1 MHISYGIIIFINL
14 NVQQHN
20 VGRWVGL
27 SITYSQDKFNWLIIC
42 EITWVRT
49 RALFGRYFRLVSPY
63 ALFGT
68 FVTLIGHARTKG
80 SRPDTPKQQRGTSKI
95 SKNRKSVW
103 KYQKLRCL
111 STSLGGTRPKN
122 MIEWLCKN
130 AVQGD
135 WALSLGYYDISK
147 GCFPFLRYSKKGAFS
162 SRTKLRLF
170 LVLGFPCKSICP
182 QTTDSSPITEQTN
195 LLHFSMFSK

>member
-1 MHISYGIIIFINL
+1 M
-14 NVQQHN
+14 
-20 VGRWVGL
+20 GL

-103 KYQKLRCL
+103 KYQKARCL

-147 GCFPFLRYSKKGAFS
+147 GDSPFWRYSKKGAFS
-162 SRTKLRLF
+162 SGTKIMLSSLLEF
-170 LVLGFPCKSICP
+170 SCKTIYSL
-182 QTTDSSPITEQTN
+182 TTHSSPITEQTN
-195 LLHFSMFSK
+195 LVHFCMFSK